1 MSASSPNKVTR
12 LIVLCC
18 LLSASVANSETFT
31 SVTADTVNAD
41 TVNTGVI
48 NATTGNVTT
57 LNATNLNISGTVSL
71 DAIGVSVEDLEYM
84 GGTLSG
90 IEGIGVDGGG
100 ASLAVGDSAASLLVE
115 DQLGTG
121 NNGITVSPTQTL
133 ITGGS
138 GDASALPDNDDIDAD
153 TSSLTIDGDGI
164 DFDSSKYGA
173 SLDMSGHTISTLGDG
188 TELDDAVNLGQLLQ
202 AITDEAVRAD
212 GHTSQMTADEAVR
225 ADGYTDQMTADEAVR
240 ADGYTDQMTADE
252 AVRA

>member
-100 ASLAVGDSAASLLVE
+100 ASAIQAS
-115 DQLGTG
+115 
-121 NNGITVSPTQTL
+121 
-133 ITGGS
+133 
-138 GDASALPDNDDIDAD
+138 
-153 TSSLTIDGDGI
+153 DGD
-164 DFDSSKYGA
+164 FP
-173 SLDMSGHTISTLGDG
+173 SGTNPPSFLLPEFQPLTFSIFTFKLKMLMVKACSRRFNYDVCELQLCKFKAIPSTDTLV
-188 TELDDAVNLGQLLQ
+188 L
-202 AITDEAVRAD
+202 
-212 GHTSQMTADEAVR
+212 
-225 ADGYTDQMTADEAVR
+225 
-240 ADGYTDQMTADE
+240 
-252 AVRA
+252 